1 MNMNEAAM
9 PQLLLRVE
17 SYRDQP
23 PAEPLHA
30 SFGLEGGMV
39 GRAPGNVLVLDDPSK
54 YISRSHA
61 SVTWRDD
68 RYYLTDA
75 GSNPSIVNGRPLG
88 AGVEIAL
95 GEGDRIVLGDYV
107 LQASLTLPALP
118 AQPSADAT
126 LMAPPPFVPP
136 PVQAP
141 PPLPMFEP
149 MLPPPAP
156 APITAET
163 FDALA
168 GARILDGAAMPVGN
182 DVLADPLGLN
192 LFAGMAPA
200 PRAAQHDHVSPEL
213 QAYSPPSAASMSIP
227 ADYDLLADLQAPAPA
242 ASPVTAPA
250 AAKAWP
256 ASPLAATPAS
266 VQPAPPR
273 PAPPPAPVAP
283 PAPPPAQATSPQQA
297 PVQPAP
303 PPQSPVAPPAGG
315 EAVLHALLDGL
326 GLPHLRSS
334 HTPEQLARLVG
345 EMLRAATAG
354 TMDVLMARTLTKR
367 ESHIDMTMIAPRANN
382 PLKFFP
388 DADSALTQMLGA
400 QIPGYLP
407 PLPAIGG
414 AFDDLKAH
422 ELAVIAGMRAALAA
436 VVQRFDP
443 ARIEQR
449 LADPGR
455 LDKLLPA
462 GRKARMWDRLVELYG
477 ELARDA
483 DEDLQRLF
491 GEKFSGAYAQQ
502 VERLRGERP
511 STNI

>member
-1 MNMNEAAM
+1 MNEAAM

-141 PPLPMFEP
+141 PQLPMFEP

-156 APITAET
+156 EPITAET

-168 GARILDGAAMPVGN
+168 GARILDGAAVPVGN

-200 PRAAQHDHVSPEL
+200 ARAAQHDHVSPEL
-213 QAYSPPSAASMSIP
+213 QAYSPPPAASMSIP
-227 ADYDLLADLQAPAPA
+227 ADYDLLADLQAPAPVAAPVVAAAWPAAPLA
-242 ASPVTAPA
+242 ASPAGA
-250 AAKAWP
+250 
-256 ASPLAATPAS
+256 
-266 VQPAPPR
+266 QPAPPQPSPP
-273 PAPPPAPVAP
+273 PAQAAPPQQAPAQPSPPPAPVP
-283 PAPPPAQATSPQQA
+283 S
-297 PVQPAP
+297 
-303 PPQSPVAPPAGG
+303 SAGG
-315 EAVLHALLDGL
+315 DAVLQALLDGL
-326 GLPHLRSS
+326 GLPHLGSS

-354 TMDVLMARTLTKR
+354 TMDVLRARTLTKR

-511 STNI
+511 PTNI

>member
-168 GARILDGAAMPVGN
+168 GARILDGAAVPVGN

-242 ASPVTAPA
+242 ASPITAPA
-250 AAKAWP
+250 A
-256 ASPLAATPAS
+256 
-266 VQPAPPR
+266 R
-273 PAPPPAPVAP
+273 PAPEVAL
-283 PAPPPAQATSPQQA
+283 
-297 PVQPAP
+297 
-303 PPQSPVAPPAGG
+303 VA
-315 EAVLHALLDGL
+315 
-326 GLPHLRSS
+326 
-334 HTPEQLARLVG
+334 
-345 EMLRAATAG
+345 
-354 TMDVLMARTLTKR
+354 
-367 ESHIDMTMIAPRANN
+367 
-382 PLKFFP
+382 
-388 DADSALTQMLGA
+388 
-400 QIPGYLP
+400 
-407 PLPAIGG
+407 
-414 AFDDLKAH
+414 
-422 ELAVIAGMRAALAA
+422 AALAA
-436 VVQRFDP
+436 RSP
-443 ARIEQR
+443 ASRPRARRAR
-449 LADPGR
+449 L
-455 LDKLLPA
+455 
-462 GRKARMWDRLVELYG
+462 
-477 ELARDA
+477 
-483 DEDLQRLF
+483 
-491 GEKFSGAYAQQ
+491 S
-502 VERLRGERP
+502 RP
-511 STNI
+511 PVR